1 MQLLFMTKLIRKLFL
16 SPALQTPAWVGLP
29 LVILI
34 VAGGL
39 YIYTKRKRN
48 KDAGTECA
56 SEITTK
62 QQLQHELL

>member
-1 MQLLFMTKLIRKLFL
+1 MHPLFMTKLIGKLLL
-16 SPALQTPAWVGLP
+16 SPALQTPAWVALP

-39 YIYTKRKRN
+39 YIYKRKRN
-48 KDAGTECA
+48 KDPGTECA